1 MNADMNLPRPVDGQP
16 EYPDGEPERERL
28 EDIAV
33 DRIKPR
39 QVANLLLWLVLGFFA
54 IFFLWASL
62 AQIDRSVHA
71 TGRIVPDSRLQVVS
85 NLEGG
90 IVSEILVSSGDN
102 VRRGQAL
109 IRLDRTQRD
118 AEFGSSASNAQAL
131 QAKIARL
138 QGQLSGRAPSY
149 ESDGSASAAEA
160 IEIEQALYA
169 AEMAELSSLI
179 QSGEARI
186 NQSVR
191 SVSEAEAN
199 YQASLAQ
206 LRNYE
211 DQIEVMRPLVNR
223 GIEPRLTLVQL
234 ENQAAAARAQ
244 STSSSAT
251 ISRATAN
258 VAEARSA
265 LRQARDDWRARV
277 ATELAESRARLASL
291 RETLPALQDRVD
303 RSVVTAPLAGTVNR
317 VLVNTVGGSIGAGA
331 PLVEIVPT
339 GESLMFEAR
348 LLPKDIGFVRIGQ
361 DARISITAYQSN
373 IYGSLDGE
381 VIAISPDATTD
392 QETGQSFYVVQVRSD
407 QELTSPSGQKLPLG
421 VGMTADISIL
431 GERRSVLAYLIS
443 PFSRLRERALR
454 E

>member
-1 MNADMNLPRPVDGQP
+1 
-16 EYPDGEPERERL
+16 
-28 EDIAV
+28 
-33 DRIKPR
+33 
-39 QVANLLLWLVLGFFA
+39 
-54 IFFLWASL
+54 
-62 AQIDRSVHA
+62 
-71 TGRIVPDSRLQVVS
+71 
-85 NLEGG
+85 
-90 IVSEILVSSGDN
+90 